1 MKVYMET
8 LGCPK
13 NFNDT
18 QVAKGIMAQN
28 GIEIVEEIQG
38 ADVMILNTCGFIND
52 AKKESIDRIFELA
65 EYREAGKK
73 LVVSG
78 CLSERYSKDL
88 VDEMPEVDAFIG
100 VNEYQNLPAILKEID
115 SLSKEINEIIEAT
128 EIRIYSSDIVSLEES
143 IESTIDKIHELNDT
157 QKINE
162 YMKKIDE
169 YMDTKTEKT
178 GTESNNS
185 YIKTLADQKSTL
197 ESKLIETSEIM
208 NSPAAGLISYRID
221 GQEEILTV
229 NDSKDFSYVTK
240 DVLDSV
246 QIKSGSLIP
255 INTEQGKIVDNFE
268 AYVAVYMET
277 ERATFAEIGEKVKLR
292 IASTTVVDAEIIA
305 VNPGMNENERI
316 LVFKITDDIE
326 KYLEYRK
333 VQIDVIWWEYSGL
346 KVSNS
351 AIIEEEGKTYV
362 LRKKLGLIEKIYVK
376 VLRQNESYSI
386 VDNYEDVELLEM
398 GYTEDEIKDMNQ
410 IKLYDR
416 IVVNENVKN
425 K

>member
-1 MKVYMET
+1 MKEESNSGKLNKIKLICAIIFVATTIFFVIKCVDFLSRPANEFIVENDSVSFEETVEGVFIRKET
-8 LGCPK
+8 LVKGNNYK
-13 NFNDT
+13 NGMVQIVTDGKKT
-18 QVAKGIMAQN
+18 AKGEKIFRYYSN
-28 GIEIVEEIQG
+28 GE
-38 ADVMILNTCGFIND
+38 
-52 AKKESIDRIFELA
+52 
-65 EYREAGKK
+65 
-73 LVVSG
+73 
-78 CLSERYSKDL
+78 
-88 VDEMPEVDAFIG
+88 DE
-100 VNEYQNLPAILKEID
+100 ILKEID

-143 IESTIDKIHELNDT
+143 IESTIDKIYELNDT

-178 GTESNNS
+178 GAESNNS
-185 YIKTLADQKSTL
+185 YIKTLADQKSAL
-197 ESKLIETSEIM
+197 EAKLIETSEIM
-208 NSPAAGLISYRID
+208 NSPTAGLISYRID

-229 NDSKDFSYVTK
+229 NDTKDFSYVTK
-240 DVLDSV
+240 DVLDSI

-292 IASTTVVDAEIIA
+292 IASTSVVDAEIIA
-305 VNPGMNENERI
+305 VNPGANENERI
-316 LVFKITDDIE
+316 LIFKITDDIE

-386 VDNYEDVELLEM
+386 VDNYEDIELLEM
-398 GYTEDEIKDMNQ
+398 GYTEDEIKEMNQ

-416 IVVNENVKN
+416 IVVNENVK
-425 K
+425 KK

>member
-1 MKVYMET
+1 
-8 LGCPK
+8 
-13 NFNDT
+13 
-18 QVAKGIMAQN
+18 
-28 GIEIVEEIQG
+28 
-38 ADVMILNTCGFIND
+38 
-52 AKKESIDRIFELA
+52 
-65 EYREAGKK
+65 
-73 LVVSG
+73 
-78 CLSERYSKDL
+78 
-88 VDEMPEVDAFIG
+88 
-100 VNEYQNLPAILKEID
+100 
-115 SLSKEINEIIEAT
+115 
-128 EIRIYSSDIVSLEES
+128 
-143 IESTIDKIHELNDT
+143 
-157 QKINE
+157 
-162 YMKKIDE
+162 MKKIDE

-185 YIKTLADQKSTL
+185 YIKTLANQKSAL

-292 IASTTVVDAEIIA
+292 IASTSVVDAEIIA
-305 VNPGMNENERI
+305 VNPGINENERI